1 MQGHP
6 TLGPLRRACGLPIR
20 VIPLHLGWTSRDGG
34 FWISSQGHGLAIGAV
49 QMSLPSGAAGLLHP
63 DSSEDRPSQRH
74 PCSGRPHCASTASR
88 GRASPATQGGHVGTP
103 MG

>member
-1 MQGHP
+1 
-6 TLGPLRRACGLPIR
+6 
-20 VIPLHLGWTSRDGG
+20 
-34 FWISSQGHGLAIGAV
+34 
-49 QMSLPSGAAGLLHP
+49 MSLPSGAAGLLHP

-103 MG
+103 WAKVPALSGPRKALSLRLALRTPASPG